1 MPVYENHFEK
11 TLDKN
16 GTCQLSFA
24 DEAGNPV
31 SQVVQVTEID
41 TIAPKLTFTF
51 CEQDGNKLELKTDKQ
66 GNLFAPVRKDGFY
79 LQVTTDEDNTSV
91 RIRNTST
98 RGMEQELGITG
109 RGQYVNYL
117 VEENGIYQLI
127 AEDRY
132 GNTGV
137 STVTI
142 NFLDKTPPALTLPS
156 GAVEVL
162 AGTQAA
168 VAKAA
173 LRSGVTA
180 DEACDMEVL
189 LDESILRT
197 AGSYVVPIQ
206 AVDKAGNETR
216 KTRRLKVLPA
226 DGHYFMVNGRN
237 VQAGSVSTVTGTTV
251 TVKAPE
257 EYTEELSAG
266 GEAALYWSKGYQTR
280 AQMKDAKKF
289 TDSFEVSESGYYTVM
304 LGTPNR
310 DAYLIYLYVQ

>member
-1 MPVYENHFEK
+1 MV
-11 TLDKN
+11 DKN
-16 GTCQLSFA
+16 GTYQLSFA

-41 TIAPKLTFTF
+41 TTAPKLTFTF
-51 CEQDGNKLELKTDKQ
+51 CEQDGNKLELKKDKQ
-66 GNLFAPVRKDGFY
+66 GNLFALVRKDGFY
-79 LQVTTDEDNTSV
+79 LKVTTDEDNTSV

-98 RGMEQELGITG
+98 RGMEQKLVITEK
-109 RGQYVNYL
+109 GQYVNYL

-142 NFLDKTPPALTLPS
+142 DFLDKTPPALTLPS

-162 AGTQAA
+162 AGTRAA

-180 DEACDMEVL
+180 DEACAMEVL
-189 LDESILRT
+189 LDESILCT

-257 EYTEELSAG
+257 KYTEELSAG

-289 TDSFEVSESGYYTVM
+289 IDSFEVSESGYYTVM